1 MNFPPIHF
9 GNKIRG
15 QLDPLTESFGKGGSM
30 KSMVEFVPSTISR
43 RDASKLFARIFDLL
57 GKVTAYM
64 AKPKALLRR
73 TVEAS
78 PGWDEPIPAELRA
91 EWVEVFKDF
100 GELRNIQFQ
109 RARIPMDAEEPLNV
123 RLFAG
128 ADAWS
133 LEFGLELRGRMGL
146 GLVATS

>member
-1 MNFPPIHF
+1 M
-9 GNKIRG
+9 
-15 QLDPLTESFGKGGSM
+15 DPNTEFFGKGGSM
-30 KSMVEFVPSTISR
+30 QSMDEFVPSTITK
-43 RDASKLFARIFDLL
+43 RDVSKQFARVFDLL
-57 GKVTAYM
+57 GKVSAYM

-78 PGWDEPIPAELRA
+78 PGWDDPIPVELRT
-91 EWVEVFKDF
+91 EWVEVFEDF

-109 RARIPMDAEEPLNV
+109 RARIPIDADESLKV

-128 ADAWS
+128 SDAGADCMVSGIWI
-133 LEFGLELRGRMGL
+133 GVKKKTGP